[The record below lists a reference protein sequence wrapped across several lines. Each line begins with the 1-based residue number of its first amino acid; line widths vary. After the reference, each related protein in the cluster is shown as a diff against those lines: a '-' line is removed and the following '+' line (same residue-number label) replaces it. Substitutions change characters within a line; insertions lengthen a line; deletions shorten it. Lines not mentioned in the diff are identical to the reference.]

1 LQSQK
6 EGTIYF
12 NIIFHHHQPV
22 GNLPWVIEEVY
33 HKAYLPLLQTIAKYP
48 KITVNLHYSGYLL
61 QWFQKNHP
69 EYLEQVL
76 VLEKRNQI
84 EIVGGGFY
92 EPILGSIPERDRK
105 LQIQMLND
113 WWMDNYNIRTKGIWL
128 AERIWV
134 PNLPVTLHDAGGKF
148 VYLDDY
154 IFKKVGISKSE
165 TFYSHVTED
174 QGKSIIVLPINQQIR
189 YLIPWKSVISTINY
203 LSNHRDSAHKKI
215 IIMMSD
221 AEKMGAW
228 GIGDRTTH
236 EICYIDGHDGNPW
249 MSTLFEEIVRN
260 GWIKPILASDYIEI
274 VEPKGLVYLPA
285 ASYDMMS
292 VWSLPAD
299 LRKNFEILNS
309 TTDTTEK
316 KSLKGVKLG
325 AIWQNFLMKYS
336 QANVMHKRMI
346 YTRNRIMEAEKKLI
360 NHSSDKFQEI
370 WNLIIASQAND
381 SYWHGIFGGIYY
393 IFLRH
398 TVHRHIIKADY
409 LLDYLYMRAGY
420 VISKSSILD
429 ILFDGS
435 LDGILE
441 NKHISC
447 FISSL
452 NGGSIFSLNLKRK
465 SYNFLNTLTRQI
477 ESYHDKTFPVIQD
490 RFEKWLCQDHFIS
503 EDFISSDIINDAYQ
517 DLGDFA
523 NQPYMITRSSSDS
536 LICSRHGKITLG
548 NSSIKAYLEKKYTL
562 KGNKL
567 SILYEMSFDDE
578 IPADSIIFSPEMN
591 FIMVSY
597 PYQSYLSWD
606 DELFN
611 LDDHISLHKCKKLCL
626 VDLNPVEQVGIRI
639 VFDDSASCDVFP
651 LYSFPK
657 SGIGYEKLYQGTSI
671 FPKIKVKGKKVR
683 FKITLFLDEALDD
696 YERIIRK
703 NIIPSKKI
711 IPDP

>member
-1 LQSQK
+1 MQSQK

-12 NIIFHHHQPV
+12 NIVFHHHQPI

-33 HKAYLPLLQTIAKYP
+33 HKAYLPLLKTIAKYP

-61 QWFQKNHP
+61 KWFQKNHP

-76 VLEKRNQI
+76 VLERRNQV

-92 EPILGSIPERDRK
+92 EPILGFIPERDRK

-134 PNLPVTLHDAGGKF
+134 PNLSVTLHDAGAKF

-154 IFKKVGISKSE
+154 IFKKIGISKSG

-189 YLIPWKSVISTINY
+189 YLIPWKSVLSTIKY

-228 GIGDRTTH
+228 GTGDRTTH
-236 EICYIDGHDGNPW
+236 EICYIDGHDGKPW
-249 MSTLFEEIVRN
+249 MSTLFEEIIRN
-260 GWIKPILASDYIEI
+260 RWIKPILATDYIEI
-274 VEPKGLVYLPA
+274 AEPKGLVYLPA

-292 VWSLPAD
+292 LWSLPVD

-309 TTDTTEK
+309 KTETNEK
-316 KSLKGVKLG
+316 KSLKGMKPG

-346 YTRNRIMEAEKKLI
+346 YTRNKIIEAEKKLF

-370 WNLIIASQAND
+370 WNLILASQAND

-393 IFLRH
+393 VFLRH
-398 TVHRHIIKADY
+398 TVHRHIINADN
-409 LLDYLYMRAGY
+409 LLDYLYMQAGY
-420 VISKSSILD
+420 DISHSNILD

-435 LDGILE
+435 SDGILE

-447 FISSL
+447 FLSSL

-465 SYNFLNTLTRQI
+465 SYNFLNTLTRQL

-503 EDFISSDIINDAYQ
+503 EEIISEDIINDTYQ

-523 NQPYMITRSSSDS
+523 NQPYIITRSSSDS
-536 LICSRHGKITLG
+536 LICSRHGKIMLG
-548 NSSIKAYLEKKYTL
+548 NSSIKTYLEKKYAL
-562 KGNKL
+562 KDNIL

-591 FIMVSY
+591 FIIVSY

-639 VFDDSASCDVFP
+639 TFDDSVSCDVFP

-683 FKITLFLDEALDD
+683 FKVTLFLDEALDD
-696 YERIIRK
+696 YERIIRN
-703 NIIPSKKI
+703 NIIPNKKI